1 MNIRYINLRS
11 ITSVIGLFVCS
22 EGRLMIDKKNYPQK
36 KKQHYPSNQNIAN
49 PNIINNKPRYQKGHQ
64 NQFVNAFRKTETYYK
79 DKTVI
84 VTESFNMVDFN
95 NDEFTLGLGKQT
107 MNKNYTNR
115 RKK

>member
-1 MNIRYINLRS
+1 
-11 ITSVIGLFVCS
+11 
-22 EGRLMIDKKNYPQK
+22 MIEKKNYPQK

-84 VTESFNMVDFN
+84 VTESFNMVDFKVTYQGEEKKESFIL
-95 NDEFTLGLGKQT
+95 DTLNTLVFQKLNFKLLT
-107 MNKNYTNR
+107 ISI
-115 RKK
+115 